1 MIHCPNCQTLN
12 SIANQFCQNCR
23 TPIPKRYLWVV
34 GRLPVAAGSVIADRY
49 QVVGEQIVLDIKP
62 GLKAKIP
69 TDIPS
74 LYLPYMRLSPYQLHV
89 PQLYAILPT
98 QETGLNERLLLLE
111 RAAIARPL
119 AGQSAQIPYI
129 LPALERLW
137 PTVSALR
144 QLNWLRQIAE
154 LWLPCQQESVA
165 ATLLDA
171 VLLRVDGST
180 VRLLQLHLPS
190 SEQSKLPITL
200 SRLGR
205 QWQTWS
211 ASAQPEIREFCQTL
225 SQRIIQ
231 GELAN
236 SEAITQVIDQQLRQ
250 QGEGQTRRIHI
261 ATQTDQGPTRQRNED
276 ACFPDSKGGVQ
287 SWQLTPTPARADQ
300 AQPLLIVCD
309 GIGGHEGGNVASNLA
324 IATIRDHLQPL
335 LQPAADISQLPE
347 PTTVSTELEVA
358 VCAANDQISNRNDQ
372 EQRQERQRM
381 GTTLVMAFAQHHELY
396 VANIGDSRAYWI
408 TRQGC
413 RQITVDDDV
422 ATRDVRL
429 GYLLHQEA
437 VQQPGSGAL
446 VQALGM
452 ANSNYL
458 HPSVLHV
465 TLDEDG
471 LFLLCSDGL
480 SDNDLVDYFWQTEL
494 LPVLE
499 GRQELTAA
507 AQQLVNLANQCNGYD
522 NVTVGLLHVQVHDPA
537 WASVQAGPNAS
548 RSADAV
554 DIASVIAAL
563 YGNASSPRLD
573 PISATQ
579 PEPDTDIE
587 DTDIE
592 DADLVGPTKLVQ
604 PTRSAPAAVTTDSP
618 TLKPAVRTSRRSPLA
633 LLLSVIAVLA
643 CGGLLLYLLV
653 PNVNRRVNQ
662 LLVDSE
668 YPADPVPNRP
678 DSEPSSVENPDAI
691 AVESLN
697 AQDFLR
703 VRQLTA
709 DPSATGEVNLLRLRD
724 RPALPSLPVEAGEP
738 GTASSPGLPPES
750 ASTSSPSPRDLG
762 SLSQEQGTLPVGSI
776 LKVESTQQ
784 TQLDQ
789 PRWVQIRVC
798 SIPVAN
804 PNTVTPSETG
814 APSVTPPSPPP
825 GPSPSSAASG
835 NTSGSTSPTTSPEL
849 ILQAGSVG
857 WIAETELLPHVE
869 PVATVAPDQQ
879 GACAAAS

>member
-34 GRLPVAAGSVIADRY
+34 GRLSYPAGSLLADRY

-89 PQLYAILPT
+89 PQLYAILSA

-111 RAAIARPL
+111 KAAIARPL
-119 AGQSAQIPYI
+119 AGQSAQIPHI

-137 PTVSALR
+137 PTVPALR
-144 QLNWLRQIAE
+144 QLNWLRQMAE

-165 ATLLDA
+165 ATLLDP

-211 ASAQPEIREFCQTL
+211 GSAQPEIREFCQTL
-225 SQRIIQ
+225 SQQIIQ
-231 GELAN
+231 GDLAN

-250 QGEGQTRRIHI
+250 QGKGQTRRIYI

-276 ACFPDSKGGVQ
+276 ACFPDAKGSVQ
-287 SWQLTPTPARADQ
+287 TWQLTPTPARSDQ
-300 AQPLLIVCD
+300 EQPLLIVCD

-324 IATIRDHLQPL
+324 IATIRDHLEPL
-335 LQPAADISQLPE
+335 LQPAADVSQLPE

-396 VANIGDSRAYWI
+396 IANIGDSRAYWI

-458 HPSVLHV
+458 HPSVLQL

-471 LFLLCSDGL
+471 VFLLCSDGL
-480 SDNDLVDYFWQTEL
+480 SDNDLVDHFWQTEL
-494 LPVLE
+494 LPILE
-499 GRQELTAA
+499 GQRELSAA

-522 NVTVGLLHVQVHDPA
+522 NVTVGLMHVQVHDPT
-537 WASVQAGPNAS
+537 WASMRTGLHANQSVD
-548 RSADAV
+548 ADDA
-554 DIASVIAAL
+554 ASVIAAL
-563 YGNASSPRLD
+563 YGSAASTTRSEAT
-573 PISATQ
+573 SVTQ
-579 PEPDTDIE
+579 PGADTDIE
-587 DTDIE
+587 DTDILE
-592 DADLVGPTKLVQ
+592 DTDLVGSTQLVQ
-604 PTRSAPAAVTTDSP
+604 PARSAATAATADSP
-618 TLKPAVRTSRRSPLA
+618 TLQPAVNTPRRSPLA
-633 LLLSVIAVLA
+633 LLLSVVAVLA

-653 PNVNRRVNQ
+653 PDINRRINQ
-662 LLVDSE
+662 IFAGSDPSDPAETPVTSTPDLDS
-668 YPADPVPNRP
+668 
-678 DSEPSSVENPDAI
+678 SSTDEPDA
-691 AVESLN
+691 VPLQSLN

-709 DPSATGEVNLLRLRD
+709 DTSPTGEVNLLRLRD
-724 RPALPSLPVEAGEP
+724 RPALPSLPVEESESDNESD
-738 GTASSPGLPPES
+738 TVLSSPGLPPG
-750 ASTSSPSPRDLG
+750 AGSTPSPGPRG
-762 SLSQEQGTLPVGSI
+762 TESLSQEQGTLPVGSI

-789 PRWVQIRVC
+789 PRWIQVRVC

-814 APSVTPPSPPP
+814 APSVTPPSPPQ
-825 GPSPSSAASG
+825 GSAS
-835 NTSGSTSPTTSPEL
+835 NTTTNPDV
-849 ILQAGSVG
+849 ILPAGTVG

-869 PVATVAPDQQ
+869 PIAVTDPNQQ
-879 GACAAAS
+879 GACTAAS

>member
-34 GRLPVAAGSVIADRY
+34 GRLPSTVGSLLADRY
-49 QVVGEQIVLDIKP
+49 QVVSEQTVLDIKP

-89 PQLYAILPT
+89 PQLYAILSA
-98 QETGLNERLLLLE
+98 QETGLNDRLLLLE
-111 RAAIARPL
+111 KAAIARPL
-119 AGQSAQIPYI
+119 ASQTAQIPHI

-137 PTVSALR
+137 PTVPALR
-144 QLNWLRQIAE
+144 QLSWLRQIAE

-165 ATLLDA
+165 ATLLDP

-211 ASAQPEIREFCQTL
+211 AAAQPEIRDFCQTL

-231 GELAN
+231 GELTN

-250 QGEGQTRRIHI
+250 QGESQTRRIYI

-276 ACFPDSKGGVQ
+276 ACFPDSNGGVQ
-287 SWQLTPTPARADQ
+287 TWQLTPTPAAANQ

-324 IATIRDHLQPL
+324 IATIHDHLQDL
-335 LQPAADISQLPE
+335 LRPAADANRLPE
-347 PTTVSTELEVA
+347 PATVSTELEVA
-358 VCAANDQISNRNDQ
+358 ICAANDQIANRNDQ

-458 HPSVLHV
+458 HPSVLQL

-471 LFLLCSDGL
+471 VFLLCSDGL
-480 SDNDLVDYFWQTEL
+480 SDNDLVEYFWQTEL
-494 LPVLE
+494 LPILD
-499 GRQELTAA
+499 GRRELRAA
-507 AQQLVNLANQCNGYD
+507 AQQLINVANQCNGYD
-522 NVTVGLLHVQVHDPA
+522 NVTVGLMHVQVHDPA
-537 WASVQAGPNAS
+537 WATIKTALNAEP
-548 RSADAV
+548 APDDA
-554 DIASVIAAL
+554 ASVVAAL
-563 YGNASSPRLD
+563 YGGADGNARSQS
-573 PISATQ
+573 TQ
-579 PEPDTDIE
+579 PTTAPAEAVTADDTNIE
-587 DTDIE
+587 DTD
-592 DADLVGPTKLVQ
+592 LVDSTQLVQ
-604 PTRSAPAAVTTDSP
+604 PAGARSTPTAADSP
-618 TLKPAVRTSRRSPLA
+618 TLKPPARSSRRSPLV
-633 LLLSVIAVLA
+633 LLLSVAAVLA

-653 PNVNRRVNQ
+653 PTVNRRVNQ
-662 LLVDSE
+662 IFAGSAPSEIPVTSTPDLDPPGIDDS
-668 YPADPVPNRP
+668 AVATI
-678 DSEPSSVENPDAI
+678 DSLA
-691 AVESLN
+691 

-709 DPSATGEVNLLRLRD
+709 DGEVSQLRLRD
-724 RPALPSLPVEAGEP
+724 RPALPSLPVDDEAEP
-738 GTASSPGLPPES
+738 DSGSAAPGS
-750 ASTSSPSPRDLG
+750 AASPSPSPG
-762 SLSQEQGTLPVGSI
+762 STGSISQEQGILPVGSI

-789 PRWVQIRVC
+789 PRWIQVQVC
-798 SIPVAN
+798 SIPVPN

-814 APSVTPPSPPP
+814 APSVTPLD
-825 GPSPSSAASG
+825 SAPDSAS
-835 NTSGSTSPTTSPEL
+835 SPTVNSDL
-849 ILQAGSVG
+849 ILQAGTVG

-869 PVATVAPDQQ
+869 PISVTDPDQQ
-879 GACAAAS
+879 GACVAAS

>member
-34 GRLPVAAGSVIADRY
+34 GRLPMTAGSVIADRY

-62 GLKAKIP
+62 GIKAKIP

-89 PQLYAILPT
+89 PQLYAILAA
-98 QETGLNERLLLLE
+98 QETGLPERLLLLE
-111 RAAIARPL
+111 KAAIARPL
-119 AGQSAQIPYI
+119 AGQSAQIPQI

-137 PTVSALR
+137 PTVPALR
-144 QLNWLRQIAE
+144 QLNWLRQMAE

-165 ATLLDA
+165 ATLLDP

-211 ASAQPEIREFCQTL
+211 GAAQPEIREFCQTL
-225 SQRIIQ
+225 SQQIIQ
-231 GELAN
+231 GDLAN
-236 SEAITQVIDQQLRQ
+236 SEAITQAIDQQLRR
-250 QGEGQTRRIHI
+250 QGESQTRRIYI

-276 ACFPDSKGGVQ
+276 ACFPDSNGGVQ
-287 SWQLTPTPARADQ
+287 TWQLTPTPARAEQ

-335 LQPAADISQLPE
+335 LQPAATISQLPE

-396 VANIGDSRAYWI
+396 IANIGDSRAYWI

-458 HPSVLHV
+458 HPSVLHL

-471 LFLLCSDGL
+471 VFLLCSDGL

-494 LPVLE
+494 LPILE
-499 GRQELTAA
+499 GQQELSAA

-522 NVTVGLLHVQVHDPA
+522 NVTVGLMHVQVHDPA
-537 WASVQAGPNAS
+537 WASLQTGL
-548 RSADAV
+548 RSNQSVDANDV
-554 DIASVIAAL
+554 ANVIAAL
-563 YGNASSPRLD
+563 YGSAASTTRPGAASTRQP
-573 PISATQ
+573 SA
-579 PEPDTDIE
+579 DTDIE
-587 DTDIE
+587 DTDILE
-592 DADLVGPTKLVQ
+592 DIDLAGSTQLVQ
-604 PTRSAPAAVTTDSP
+604 PSRSAATSVSSDSP
-618 TLKPAVRTSRRSPLA
+618 TLKPVVRPSRRSPLA
-633 LLLSVIAVLA
+633 LLLSIVAVLA

-653 PNVNRRVNQ
+653 PDINRRINQ
-662 LLVDSE
+662 ILADFAPSDPAETPVLP
-668 YPADPVPNRP
+668 PADLDPSDLDEP
-678 DSEPSSVENPDAI
+678 DSMTID
-691 AVESLN
+691 SLN

-709 DPSATGEVNLLRLRD
+709 DPSPTGETSPLRLRD
-724 RPALPSLPVEAGEP
+724 RPALPSLPVEEDEP
-738 GTASSPGLPPES
+738 ETTLSAPELSSPG
-750 ASTSSPSPRDLG
+750 AADSTPSVSPDGSE
-762 SLSQEQGTLPVGSI
+762 SLSAEQGTLPVGSI

-789 PRWVQIRVC
+789 PRWIQVRVC
-798 SIPVAN
+798 SIPIAN

-814 APSVTPPSPPP
+814 APSFTQPD
-825 GPSPSSAASG
+825 SAPDSTG
-835 NTSGSTSPTTSPEL
+835 NNTTTRSEML
-849 ILQAGSVG
+849 LQAGTVG

-869 PVATVAPDQQ
+869 SVTTVEPDQQ